1 MSDERDLK
9 VLLRSRIPLVV
20 IESFEE
26 SNALGLLEKTANL
39 EGVPLFVWNV
49 VDGLR
54 RRGREQV
61 IPETREPQGALKHID
76 ATPQNGLF
84 ALVDFHPFL
93 GDPIHARLIKHIA
106 QEHERTRKTLILVAH
121 HLELPP
127 DLARISAR
135 LELSVPDLAG
145 IRGIVREELDGYAAR
160 EDVVVK
166 GQKEALDMLM
176 QQLVGMSADD
186 ARRLVRQAIHDDGAI
201 TLSDLGRLLKQKM
214 EALGS
219 AAALTLELDTAKFE
233 DVAGMAALK
242 RWLDQRRGA
251 FVGGIEGLEPPKGL
265 LLAGVQGAGKSLAAR
280 AVAGAWR
287 VPLLRLDFGSL
298 YSKWSGETE
307 RNLRDAL
314 RHAERMAPCVLW
326 IDEIEKGVSTESG
339 ESDGG
344 VSRRVLGTL
353 LTWMAEREGRVFVVA
368 TANAIDALPPE
379 LMRKGRIDEIFFVD
393 LPGRAARR
401 EMFRIH
407 LARRRQDTAG
417 FELDRLA
424 EASHG
429 YSGAEIEQAVVS
441 ALYASHAEGG
451 ILDDRHVLDEL
462 ARTRPLSVVAAER
475 VEVLRQWAVGR
486 AVMADD
492 PEPGSGHAR

>member
-9 VLLRSRIPLVV
+9 VLLRSRIPVIV

-26 SNALGLLEKTANL
+26 SAALGLLEKTANL
-39 EGVPLFVWNV
+39 AGTALFVWNV

-54 RRGREQV
+54 RRGRDHV
-61 IPETREPQGALKHID
+61 IPETRDPQGVLKHID
-76 ATPQNGLF
+76 ATPQNGLY
-84 ALVDFHPFL
+84 ALADFHPFL
-93 GDPIHARLIKHIA
+93 TDPLNLRLIKHIA
-106 QEHERTRKTLILVAH
+106 LEHERSGKTLVLVAH
-121 HLELPP
+121 RIELPP

-135 LELSVPDLAG
+135 VDLSVPHLSG
-145 IRGIVREELDGYAAR
+145 IRTIVREEFEAYAAR
-160 EDVVVK
+160 EDESVK
-166 GQKEALDMLM
+166 GQQEALEMLV
-176 QQLVGMSADD
+176 QQLVGMSAED

-201 TLSDLGRLLKQKM
+201 TLGDLGRVLRQKM
-214 EALGS
+214 DALGG
-219 AAALTLELDTAKFE
+219 AAALTLEVDTAKFDE
-233 DVAGMAALK
+233 VAGMKALK
-242 RWLDQRRGA
+242 RWLDQRRAA
-251 FVGGIEGLEPPKGL
+251 FVNAIDGLDPPKGL

-287 VPLLRLDFGSL
+287 VPLLRLDFGAL

-314 RHAERMAPCVLW
+314 KHAERMAPCVLW

-344 VSRRVLGTL
+344 VSRRILGSL

-393 LPGRAARR
+393 LPGPEARR
-401 EMFRIH
+401 DAFRIH
-407 LARRRQDTAG
+407 LARRRQDPATFA
-417 FELDRLA
+417 LDRLA
-424 EASHG
+424 EAAQG
-429 YSGAEIEQAVVS
+429 FSGSEIEQAVVS
-441 ALYASHAEGG
+441 ALYASHAAGSV
-451 ILDDRHVLDEL
+451 LDDRHVLDEL
-462 ARTRPLSVVAAER
+462 ARTRPLSVVASER
-475 VEVLRQWAVGR
+475 VEALRHWAAGR

-492 PEPGSGHAR
+492 AEPPSA